1 MCIHHCLFQWL
12 VDASLFLLSFSHW
25 LPPPFTAY
33 MSITDIDVPKGS
45 ILESDSP
52 DPRLLNVERL
62 GTRYGYSMSLSGLDT
77 EALSCSDYRTQTWKN
92 GLGETSEIYIHPP
105 DKDFK
110 SDPFFWRLSKHVIE
124 ANCNFSVF
132 PGYEW

>member
-1 MCIHHCLFQWL
+1 MSMGIDFTH
-12 VDASLFLLSFSHW
+12 LLKKLYF
-25 LPPPFTAY
+25 
-33 MSITDIDVPKGS
+33 
-45 ILESDSP
+45 
-52 DPRLLNVERL
+52 
-62 GTRYGYSMSLSGLDT
+62 
-77 EALSCSDYRTQTWKN
+77 SDYRTQTWKN

-110 SDPFFWRLSKHVIE
+110 SDAFFWRLSKHVIE